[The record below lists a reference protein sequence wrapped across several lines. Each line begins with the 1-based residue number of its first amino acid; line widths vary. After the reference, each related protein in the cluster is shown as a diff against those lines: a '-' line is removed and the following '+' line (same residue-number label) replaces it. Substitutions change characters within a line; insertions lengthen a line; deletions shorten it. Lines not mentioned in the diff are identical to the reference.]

1 MCFGRVCVV
10 YVVVCACG
18 PGLLTGLSQLLSLF
32 SIVRGKKTEKGREA
46 GEGREKEVQTLK
58 SYTGLERLENKNKG
72 QRRQKE
78 KTENAGQCEGC
89 WTMKELTRAKTE
101 SWHL

>member
-10 YVVVCACG
+10 YVVVLRVVR
-18 PGLLTGLSQLLSLF
+18 GLLTGLSQLLSLF
-32 SIVRGKKTEKGREA
+32 SIVRGKKRRKGEKREKGGRKKCRHLNLTPDSSDSRIKIR
-46 GEGREKEVQTLK
+46 GRE
-58 SYTGLERLENKNKG
+58 
-72 QRRQKE
+72 RQKE

-101 SWHL
+101 SWH